1 MFRIFVACGIITL
14 CLAGFIPTAC
24 DKYNPE
30 GRDGE
35 KQKLSKGT
43 TESSNTSEAPKVR
56 KRPFGD
62 NETEKVSVLTEN
74 VKEDKDVEEIT
85 ATELYNLMQ
94 EDPDIQIIDVRE
106 PHEYE
111 IARIP
116 KAKLIPL
123 GEIIKRMDELDP
135 SRTAYIHCRS
145 GGRSAKAIIE
155 LKRHG
160 YTGKLVN
167 LKGGII
173 AWSDE
178 VDETVPKY

>member
-1 MFRIFVACGIITL
+1 M
-14 CLAGFIPTAC
+14 
-24 DKYNPE
+24 
-30 GRDGE
+30 
-35 KQKLSKGT
+35 
-43 TESSNTSEAPKVR
+43 
-56 KRPFGD
+56 
-62 NETEKVSVLTEN
+62 
-74 VKEDKDVEEIT
+74 EEIT
-85 ATELYNLMQ
+85 ATGLYDLMQ
-94 EDPDIQIIDVRE
+94 EDPNIQIIDVRE
-106 PHEYE
+106 PYEYE

-145 GGRSAKAIIE
+145 GGRSAKAIME
-155 LKRHG
+155 LKQHG

-178 VDETVPKY
+178 VDKTVPKY

>member
-1 MFRIFVACGIITL
+1 MELLGFPLQALSQSLVMNIARKVEMVKGEDLAKTRQSPRIL
-14 CLAGFIPTAC
+14 P
-24 DKYNPE
+24 KY
-30 GRDGE
+30 
-35 KQKLSKGT
+35 Q
-43 TESSNTSEAPKVR
+43 VR
-56 KRPFGD
+56 ERRFGKS
-62 NETEKVSVLTEN
+62 ETEKVGILTEN
-74 VKEDKDVEEIT
+74 IKEAKEVEEIT
-85 ATELYNLMQ
+85 ATGLYDLMQ
-94 EDPDIQIIDVRE
+94 EDPNIQIIDVRE
-106 PHEYE
+106 PYEYE

-145 GGRSAKAIIE
+145 GGRSAKAIME
-155 LKRHG
+155 LKQHG

-178 VDETVPKY
+178 VDKTVPKY